1 MSLKQYL
8 ICMFGAAMLTFSVTW
23 TFADERPP
31 YGPPIDLATAK
42 KMAAA
47 AIAEAQKNKF
57 KFAVT
62 VVDTHGFL
70 VYFEK
75 LDQTQTASIQVAID
89 KARSAAM
96 YRRSTRVFQDAVSKG
111 SVGLLTLSGMSAASG
126 GLPIMKDGKV
136 IGAIGTSGVTSDED
150 EQVSKAGL
158 AGM

>member
-1 MSLKQYL
+1 
-8 ICMFGAAMLTFSVTW
+8 
-23 TFADERPP
+23 
-31 YGPPIDLATAK
+31 
-42 KMAAA
+42 
-47 AIAEAQKNKF
+47 
-57 KFAVT
+57 
-62 VVDTHGFL
+62 
-70 VYFEK
+70 
-75 LDQTQTASIQVAID
+75 
-89 KARSAAM
+89 M

>member
-1 MSLKQYL
+1 MSLKQSS

-47 AIAEAQKNKF
+47 IAEAQKNKF
-57 KFAVT
+57 KVAVT